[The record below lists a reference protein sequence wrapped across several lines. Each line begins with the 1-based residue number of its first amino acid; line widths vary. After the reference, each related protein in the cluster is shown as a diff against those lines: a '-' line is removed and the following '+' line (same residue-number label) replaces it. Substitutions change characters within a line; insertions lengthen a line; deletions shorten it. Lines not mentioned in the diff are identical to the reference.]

1 MPAGVAVFLWTV
13 KSNRLNGFMGP
24 EGSWIGVKCF
34 EKACK
39 ISVKQYEH
47 DSDKSS
53 ILISQNNNK
62 CESSD
67 KHDSRVDHQRKHVKK
82 DVKCNMFTLLKCVNN
97 VMAQLEKL
105 MSPEIVH
112 YDVEN
117 YKGDEESPCS
127 RMC

>member
-1 MPAGVAVFLWTV
+1 
-13 KSNRLNGFMGP
+13 
-24 EGSWIGVKCF
+24 
-34 EKACK
+34 
-39 ISVKQYEH
+39 
-47 DSDKSS
+47 
-53 ILISQNNNK
+53 
-62 CESSD
+62 
-67 KHDSRVDHQRKHVKK
+67 
-82 DVKCNMFTLLKCVNN
+82 MFTLLKCVNH